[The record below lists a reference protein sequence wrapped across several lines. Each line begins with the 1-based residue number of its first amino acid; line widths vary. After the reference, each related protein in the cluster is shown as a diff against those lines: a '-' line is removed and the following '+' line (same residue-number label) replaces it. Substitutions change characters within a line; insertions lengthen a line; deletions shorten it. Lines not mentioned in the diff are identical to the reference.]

1 MRRKIMDKESF
12 ALAIST
18 LKNVALKN
26 QPFNL
31 YEWKISKHELK
42 DRGRLHLVENDPNW
56 DCGYCACAIGH
67 IALDPAHQKRGFILD
82 DEVPRYR
89 SFTRWKAVSAYFSIT
104 EQQAFFLFD
113 VEQYNFRYKTT
124 VHDVIDRMESF
135 LENAV

>member
-31 YEWKISKHELK
+31 YEWKISKRELK
-42 DRGRLHLVENDPNW
+42 DRGRLDLVENDQNW

-67 IALDPAHQKRGFILD
+67 IALDLAHQKRGFILGVD
-82 DEVPRYR
+82 YPRYMC
-89 SFTRWKAVSAYFSIT
+89 FTRWKAVSTYFSIT

-113 VEQYNFRYKTT
+113 AEQYSFGYKTT
-124 VHDVIDRMESF
+124 IHDVIERMESF